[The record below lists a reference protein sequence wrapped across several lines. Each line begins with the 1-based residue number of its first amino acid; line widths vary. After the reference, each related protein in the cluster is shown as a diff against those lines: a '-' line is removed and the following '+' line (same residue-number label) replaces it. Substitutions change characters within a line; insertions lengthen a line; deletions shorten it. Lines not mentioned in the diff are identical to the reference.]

1 MANEFKAAG
10 IYAELGFK
18 INKQELKQLTEF
30 KKSIQEVKR
39 ALGSKTSTAGIAKV
53 TSELKKQKAVN
64 KSMLSDLKV
73 QNAIKKAELDLEKR
87 LAKVSSSRR
96 GTERSAFSR
105 AKKGLLAD
113 PTSAGMAK
121 FRDKATAIKLR
132 ADEHALVIVKETTK
146 ANNKKAE
153 SINKISTATRRA
165 KAAEAKKSFK
175 SAVSGLTESSNP
187 RLKSMASYYKQEERA
202 ARAAAK
208 AVETEAHAMNRS
220 YNAAKRRAH
229 AQKSLNQQMREF
241 RTTLLRSTQA
251 YTAYATVL
259 NTAQV
264 GSTFEG
270 IRAQYKS
277 VFGREAV
284 SEMAYV
290 REEADRL
297 GVSITDTAKAYA
309 KFTFSA
315 QMMGTSVEDS
325 KKFFRQLQEA
335 GAGLGLSNEEI
346 TGTTKAFSDMM
357 AKGTVN
363 KLAA

>member
-53 TSELKKQKAVN
+53 TTELKKQRSVN
-64 KSMLSDLKV
+64 KAMLSDLKI
-73 QNAIKKAELDLEKR
+73 QNAIKKAELGLEKQLLTTNSKR
-87 LAKVSSSRR
+87 HL
-96 GTERSAFSR
+96 TERSALSR

-113 PTSAGMAK
+113 PSAAGLAK
-121 FRDKATAIKLR
+121 FRDKATAISLR
-132 ADEHALVIVKETTK
+132 NAENKVAVVKKETK
-146 ANNKKAE
+146 AVEGKAKA
-153 SINKISTATRRA
+153 IDKVAAATRRA
-165 KAAEAKKSFK
+165 KIAAAKGRFK
-175 SAVSGLTESSNP
+175 EHVSGMSSG
-187 RLKSMASYYKQEERA
+187 RSDEIRKMASFYKQEEKAAKAA
-202 ARAAAK
+202 AR

-251 YTAYATVL
+251 YTAYATLV

-270 IRAQYKS
+270 IRAQFKS
-277 VFGREAV
+277 VFGKDAV
-284 SEMAYV
+284 SEMGYV
-290 REEADRL
+290 RAEADRL

-309 KFTFSA
+309 KFTFSS
-315 QMMGTSVEDS
+315 QMMGVSVADS
-325 KKFFRQLQEA
+325 KKYFRQLQEA